1 MAFAPDFASAQH
13 FRLRAYALERQSVVY
28 GWARSHGVPIP
39 GIKLIPHGHWRGARP
54 GYSQLLRCLH
64 RNGLHTLGMEHFVGL
79 PHLVWVLAHK
89 PVSEDLLNP
98 ETGSTGPTSSP

>member
-39 GIKLIPHGHWRGARP
+39 GIKLIPHGALCRFTAPCVGSR
-54 GYSQLLRCLH
+54 SQAC
-64 RNGLHTLGMEHFVGL
+64 
-79 PHLVWVLAHK
+79 K
-89 PVSEDLLNP
+89 
-98 ETGSTGPTSSP
+98 